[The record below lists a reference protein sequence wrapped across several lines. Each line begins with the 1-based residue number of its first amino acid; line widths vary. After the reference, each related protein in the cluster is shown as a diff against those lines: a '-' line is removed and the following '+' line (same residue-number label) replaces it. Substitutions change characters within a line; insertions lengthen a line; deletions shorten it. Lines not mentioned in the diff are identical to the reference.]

1 MHLQIKSMIARLVFY
16 VLVCATGLPS
26 HAENTEFID
35 PQKVQSQLD
44 ALNAEIENYR
54 ILLEKTRSQRSEIES
69 ELQKNEEAMGALIQK
84 IRQIESELKEGK
96 EKITSLEAD
105 REELQFLKTA
115 QQKHIK
121 KQIRAAH
128 AIGNQQHIKILLNQE
143 DPAEI
148 NRMLT
153 YLDYFN
159 RARAEYVD
167 RYTEILASLRRVEA
181 NIVKQTKQL
190 SASRDELSR
199 QHQQMTM
206 AREKREISLAFLKQ
220 TMRSKGDEL
229 NKLINDRKGLESV
242 LARINKELN
251 ELPAIKDLTP
261 FAEQRGKLPL
271 PVVGRITNR
280 FGSSRNK
287 GKLRWQGIFISADE
301 GQPIHAV
308 HHGRVV
314 FSDWLRGFGLLL
326 IINHGD
332 GYMSLYGHNQ
342 SLYRQTG
349 DWVAANEVISTA
361 GTSGGQEKPGLY
373 FEIRQ
378 KGEPKNPSTWCTA
391 RA

>member
-1 MHLQIKSMIARLVFY
+1 MHLSNKSMVTHLVFC
-16 VLVCATGLPS
+16 VLVCATS
-26 HAENTEFID
+26 QSAFAEDTEVID
-35 PQKVQSQLD
+35 PQQVQSQLD

-54 ILLEKTRSQRSEIES
+54 ILLEKTRTQRSQIES
-69 ELQKNEEAMGALIQK
+69 ELQKNEEAMGTLIQK
-84 IRQIESELKEGK
+84 IRQIEVELREGK
-96 EKITSLEAD
+96 DKVTSLEED
-105 REELQFLKTA
+105 RVELQNLKTV

-121 KQIRAAH
+121 TQIKAAH
-128 AIGNQQHIKILLNQE
+128 AIGNQQHLKILLNQE

-181 NIVKQTKQL
+181 NIVKQTRQL
-190 SASRDELSR
+190 SDSRDELSQ

-229 NKLINDRKGLESV
+229 NKLINDRKGLESILV
-242 LARINKELN
+242 RINKELN

-271 PVVGRITNR
+271 PVVGKITNR
-280 FGSSRNK
+280 FGSSRNN
-287 GKLRWQGIFISADE
+287 GKLRWQGVFISASE

-361 GTSGGQEKPGLY
+361 GTSGGQEKSGLY
-373 FEIRQ
+373 FEIRK
-378 KGEPKNPSTWCTA
+378 KGKPKNPTSWCTA
-391 RA
+391 RV